1 MKSYL
6 PVSLTCINGIQ
17 RETIKMVEFNMTVC
31 FLLDYEIVEIR
42 NCARHMFPMRAVLQR
57 CDTLAEHP
65 L

>member
-17 RETIKMVEFNMTVC
+17 TETMKMVEFNMTVC

-42 NCARHMFPMRAVLQR
+42 NGARHMFPMRAVLQR

>member
-1 MKSYL
+1 
-6 PVSLTCINGIQ
+6 
-17 RETIKMVEFNMTVC
+17 MVEFNMTVC